1 MKACLHQ
8 KDMFFLIQGLSSEVR
23 YVLIFECY
31 NVVVTLPR
39 LCFFLASESCPFM
52 CVIGTGLAL
61 CLNSLIKGI

>member
-23 YVLIFECY
+23 YALIFECY

-39 LCFFLASESCPFM
+39 LFFFLLQKAVLSC
-52 CVIGTGLAL
+52 V
-61 CLNSLIKGI
+61 